1 MERGMTWAPDVAIDM
16 TVIRH
21 ACALVQGV
29 RTGDPEMHIAPM
41 VAWARNSPEAVAT
54 MAVVLACIANEDAAR
69 PEQLFEVL
77 AGTGVD
83 IDELLKESHRIY
95 EQFRKRREA
104 RKAPAWALAGE
115 RIYQRRR
122 ARRRANWEVA

>member
-1 MERGMTWAPDVAIDM
+1 MTWAADIEVDM

-41 VAWARNSPEAVAT
+41 AAWARDSPDAVAV

-69 PEQLFEVL
+69 PDNLFEVL
-77 AGTGVD
+77 DGTGV
-83 IDELLKESHRIY
+83 EMGEMLREAHRVY

-122 ARRRANWEVA
+122 VREPRKQGAA